1 MAENEFDTREVNNCS
16 QNGGFNETVCI
27 DAQRVYDSCGDKDCL
42 EDLEVYFTPP
52 TQNIIDKATNVR
64 LRDDDEYAKWAAEA
78 AAKATS
84 GEFPASAPA
93 APKPAPRKPIPMP
106 MPSALKPKKS

>member
-64 LRDDDEYAKWAAEA
+64 LRDVEVITVLLDLEPVPFHKGFYSVDM
-78 AAKATS
+78 T
-84 GEFPASAPA
+84 FFFDVCLDVFMQPA
-93 APKPAPRKPIPMP
+93 AVPVTV
-106 MPSALKPKKS
+106 SG